1 MSLWKFDHEIL
12 DIIEKGLEGN
22 GLTFDETVKLYELDE
37 NAKESSLLRWAGQEL
52 SMRSADG
59 LAEVHAQI
67 GLNSTTCP
75 RNCKF
80 CSFAACNSARAQSFE
95 LSRQDVVDYAKEYE
109 EQGANL
115 ILLLTTASY
124 KFDKLIE
131 MAQAVREVISPEM
144 PLLVNT
150 DDLTL
155 ERCHALKAAGVNG
168 CYHAVRMGE
177 GVDTEIPVEKRL
189 ETFKHIHEAGLSL
202 QTCVEPIGPEHSAE
216 EIAEAVFRCIE
227 NKPISAGAA
236 RRVPVPGTLLGERP
250 AHTEL
255 ANGNFVAAYRL
266 ATGLNPRLNCS
277 SNSPLTA
284 SSGANLAWSEVGS
297 NPRDAVEKTE
307 IGGHGSSIARM
318 QKWLRGGGWEIL
330 DGPSQGW
337 ML

>member
-1 MSLWKFDHEIL
+1 MLGFDTEIM

-22 GLTFDETVKLYELDE
+22 GLSFDETVKLYDLDE
-37 NAKESSLLRWAGQEL
+37 TSREAAVMRWAGQEL
-52 SMRSADG
+52 SMRAADG

-80 CSFAACNSARAQSFE
+80 CSFAACNSARKESFE
-95 LSRQDVVDYAKEYE
+95 LSRKDVVEYAKEYE

-131 MAQAVREVISPEM
+131 MAEAVREVISPEM

-189 ETFKHIHEAGLSL
+189 QTFKFIREAGLSL

-227 NKPISAGAA
+227 NNPVSAGAA
-236 RRVPVPGTLLGERP
+236 RRVPVPGTLLAERP

-266 ATGLNPRLNCS
+266 ATGMNPRLNCS

-284 SSGANLAWSEVGS
+284 ASGANLAWAEVGS
-297 NPRDAVEKTE
+297 NPRDAVERTE
-307 IGGHGSSIARM
+307 IGGHGSGIALM
-318 QKWLRGGGWEIL
+318 QKWLRGAGWEIL
-330 DGPSQGW
+330 EGPSQGW

>member
-1 MSLWKFDHEIL
+1 MFTFDSEVT

-22 GLTFDETVKLYELDE
+22 GLTFDETVKLFALDE
-37 NAKESSLLRWAGQEL
+37 TSKESSLLRWAGQKL
-52 SMRSADG
+52 SLESANG

-80 CSFAACNSARAQSFE
+80 CSFAACNTARAESFE
-95 LSRQDVVDYAKEYE
+95 LSKKDVIEYAQEYE

-124 KFDKLIE
+124 KFEKLLE
-131 MAQAVREVISPEM
+131 MAVAVREVISPEM

-155 ERCHALKAAGVNG
+155 ERCHQLKAAGVNG
-168 CYHAVRMGE
+168 AYHAVRMGE
-177 GVDTEIPVEKRL
+177 GVDTEIPVETRL
-189 ETFKHIHEAGLSL
+189 KTFGYLRDAGLSL

-216 EIAEAVFRCIE
+216 EITTAVFRCIE
-227 NKPISAGAA
+227 NNPVSAGAA
-236 RRVPVPGTLLGERP
+236 RRVPVPGTIAGERT

-266 ATGLNPRLNCS
+266 ATGKYPKLNCS

-284 SSGANLAWSEVGS
+284 ASGANLAWAEVGS

-318 QKWLRGGGWEIL
+318 QKWLRGGGWEIKQ
-330 DGPSQGW
+330 GPSEGW